1 MIIGLA
7 SRAGRL
13 SIALLTLFATLT
25 ATTVRSEVS
34 SELLDIAA
42 RIEYGFYTEDTRAI
56 EAARAAIGQL
66 GRPTPL
72 SSYYDGLA
80 AYRLALLTWSAGRR
94 GAGSWL
100 DACVEA
106 ARVAEKLDRRFTEAR
121 ILQAACAML
130 SSRAEP
136 VRGMMQQR
144 KAAKMLASAAD
155 ADPDNPR
162 LALVRALAV
171 NARPGLEIDAVEQVR
186 ADLGRALE
194 GFRKFDAELGQPDW
208 GEAEVLAHLGES
220 FLTAGDQRRARDLV
234 EEALIIAPDY
244 GFAQRLM
251 NQVSSRH

>member
-1 MIIGLA
+1 
-7 SRAGRL
+7 
-13 SIALLTLFATLT
+13 
-25 ATTVRSEVS
+25 
-34 SELLDIAA
+34 
-42 RIEYGFYTEDTRAI
+42 
-56 EAARAAIGQL
+56 
-66 GRPTPL
+66 
-72 SSYYDGLA
+72 
-80 AYRLALLTWSAGRR
+80 
-94 GAGSWL
+94 
-100 DACVEA
+100 
-106 ARVAEKLDRRFTEAR
+106 
-121 ILQAACAML
+121 
-130 SSRAEP
+130 
-136 VRGMMQQR
+136 
-144 KAAKMLASAAD
+144 MLASAAD